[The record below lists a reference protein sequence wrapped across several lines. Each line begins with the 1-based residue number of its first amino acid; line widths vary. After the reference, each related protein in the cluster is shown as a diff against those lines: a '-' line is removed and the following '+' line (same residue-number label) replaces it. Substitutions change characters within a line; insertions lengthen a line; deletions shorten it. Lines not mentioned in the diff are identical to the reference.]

1 MKPDNINC
9 SLVNYFTVL
18 YISYEYKK
26 ISQVIEKLE
35 VENGCWCQIIQFPG
49 PSYASLPIDVNIDT
63 KYKQK
68 YIAYAINLCQN

>member
-18 YISYEYKK
+18 YISSKYTK

-35 VENGCWCQIIQFPG
+35 VENGCWCQIIQFHG
-49 PSYASLPIDVNIDT
+49 TFYASLPIDVNIHT
-63 KYKQK
+63 KYKHK
-68 YIAYAINLCQN
+68 YIAYAINLC